1 MAAYTYHHWQDDD
14 GREGLID
21 FEQYYTFPSPS
32 KNHAGGAG
40 IFNRLLKRQYRQVDD
55 SCQYAKKKQQLASQ
69 SLKSLSKS
77 QSKSRQWGAD
87 LRSDQPCPVQGS
99 PTTPAAMR
107 AFSSSTSSST
117 NLKARH
123 RQCNPDQ
130 SPRPSAVGSALS
142 APPIAATTADQQ
154 PNIFSRLLRRA
165 QSKKALKP
173 AKPNTAEK
181 QDAAPPLPAAKEP
194 GDDVAAQGEDNQRTA
209 AMERK
214 STLRLKKSIRSRF
227 RGPEQPPRQPEATE
241 PRKPSAVYV
250 PRHAAAD
257 FTRTAVPN
265 PDAAARFASFD
276 DARRRPSSS
285 SQAPVSPTLHRPRT
299 SPGHHNNPN
308 NDGEDYFQ
316 QPQLLLQ
323 PQQAQQSNQ
332 AKRRSWALS
341 NTESRPN
348 RFSFASYNAEA
359 DFTTAEATSKAA
371 ASATVDD
378 HEMLLQPNSA
388 DQAEQRPRQS
398 SKRHSYRLVPD
409 PHDSVIEEETDFQRF
424 LNQAAE
430 EDRRYRQ
437 DLWRTLS
444 QRSRAAGGAGILP
457 PPVVSRDAGEL
468 DLQVL
473 LGGADWTTTAKPQ
486 RDPSRERSSNGNSN
500 KRASDSHRKRASL
513 ISYRSQTDRTK
524 QQQLMQQ
531 DAENAPPLPSAE
543 VKANRRHSVTKRV
556 QEYFKPEGVVNL
568 HD

>member
-1 MAAYTYHHWQDDD
+1 MAAYAYHHHWQDDD
-14 GREGLID
+14 GRDGLID
-21 FEQYYTFPSPS
+21 FEQYYTFPPHP
-32 KNHAGGAG
+32 KNHAGGQG
-40 IFNRLLKRQYRQVDD
+40 LFNRLLKRQYRQVDD

-69 SLKSLSKS
+69 SPQSLSQS

-87 LRSDQPCPVQGS
+87 LRSDQPCSAQGS

-107 AFSSSTSSST
+107 AFSSSTTSST
-117 NLKARH
+117 NLKPRH
-123 RQCNPDQ
+123 KQCNPDQ
-130 SPRPSAVGSALS
+130 SPRPSAVGG
-142 APPIAATTADQQ
+142 APPASPIATTTAADQQ

-173 AKPNTAEK
+173 VKPDTAET
-181 QDAAPPLPAAKEP
+181 QCAAPPLPAAKEP
-194 GDDVAAQGEDNQRTA
+194 RDDVAAAQGEDSQGTA
-209 AMERK
+209 AMDRK

-227 RGPEQPPRQPEATE
+227 RGPEQPPRQPEATEE

-276 DARRRPSSS
+276 DARRRLSSS

-299 SPGHHNNPN
+299 SPGHHHNPN
-308 NDGEDYFQ
+308 KDEEDYFQ
-316 QPQLLLQ
+316 QPQQLLQ
-323 PQQAQQSNQ
+323 PQQAQQSNHTE
-332 AKRRSWALS
+332 RRSWAPS
-341 NTESRPN
+341 NTESRSN
-348 RFSFASYNAEA
+348 RFSFASYNTEA
-359 DFTTAEATSKAA
+359 DYTTAATPKAA
-371 ASATVDD
+371 AASTTVDD
-378 HEMLLQPNSA
+378 HEAPLLQPSSL
-388 DQAEQRPRQS
+388 DQAEQQRPRQ

-409 PHDSVIEEETDFQRF
+409 PHDAVIEEETDFQRF

-457 PPVVSRDAGEL
+457 PPVVIGRDAADEL

-473 LGGADWTTTAKPQ
+473 LGGADWSTTTKPQ
-486 RDPSRERSSNGNSN
+486 EPSRERSNSN
-500 KRASDSHRKRASL
+500 KRASNSHRKRASV

-524 QQQLMQQ
+524 QQQQ
-531 DAENAPPLPSAE
+531 DMNNAPPLPSAE
-543 VKANRRHSVTKRV
+543 SKASRRLSMTKRV
-556 QEYFKPEGVVNL
+556 QGYFKPGGVVNL
-568 HD
+568 RD